1 MDRLGGAKVF
11 KKIDLR
17 SGYWQMP
24 VREQDI
30 PKTAF
35 RTRWGLYEFLV
46 MPFGVTNAPS
56 QFMHMMN
63 DVLSGYLDVFVLV
76 FLDDILVYS
85 KTVEEHAEHLR
96 KVFDALRK
104 HRLFAKASKCTF
116 LVREVEFL
124 G

>member
-1 MDRLGGAKVF
+1 MLDRLGGARVF
-11 KKIDLR
+11 SKIDLK
-17 SGYWQMP
+17 SGYWQML

-56 QFMHMMN
+56 QFMNMMN
-63 DVLSGYLDVFVLV
+63 DVLSDYLDDFVLV

-85 KTVEEHAEHLR
+85 RTVEIHAEHLG
-96 KVFDALRK
+96 KVLEALR
-104 HRLFAKASKCTF
+104 
-116 LVREVEFL
+116 
-124 G
+124 